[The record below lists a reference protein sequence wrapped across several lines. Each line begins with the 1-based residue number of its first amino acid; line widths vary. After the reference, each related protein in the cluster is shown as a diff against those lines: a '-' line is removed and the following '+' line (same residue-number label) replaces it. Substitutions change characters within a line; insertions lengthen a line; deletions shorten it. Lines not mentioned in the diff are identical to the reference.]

1 MNSALTAAA
10 RTLSGPGTAR
20 DGDAS
25 RAHPDT
31 RFDGP
36 AQLTLRPAA
45 VARALGIV
53 AVLLVIANL
62 VALFATSSTGRM
74 PQDVKLAYLFYL
86 DGERNV
92 PTAFAVFLLLSSAV
106 LLSLVTALERQRGAP
121 VLHWALL
128 ALGFLAMAFD
138 EAWSF
143 HERLN
148 APVRAALGNR
158 DLGIFYYGWVAPAL
172 ALVAILGTLFLR
184 FLWRLPARTRW
195 QFLIAGAVYVGGA
208 VGIELIEG
216 RFDEVHGDQNLIS
229 GLTATVQES
238 MELGG
243 VIVFIWALLGYLRDT
258 HGGVRLSFGDRERKT
273 ST

>member
-1 MNSALTAAA
+1 MAT
-10 RTLSGPGTAR
+10 P
-20 DGDAS
+20 DAYLGS
-25 RAHPDT
+25 
-31 RFDGP
+31 P
-36 AQLTLRPAA
+36 AQLMLRPAA

-53 AVLLVIANL
+53 AALLVIANL
-62 VALFATSSTGRM
+62 IALLATWSTGRM

-86 DGERNV
+86 DGERNF
-92 PTAFAVFLLLSSAV
+92 PTAFSVFLLSSAAAA
-106 LLSLVTALERQRGAP
+106 LMVTTVLERQRRAP
-121 VLHWALL
+121 TLHWLVL

-138 EAWSF
+138 EGWSF

-172 ALVAILGTLFLR
+172 VLVAVLGALFLR

-195 QFLIAGAVYVGGA
+195 QFLIAGAIYVGGA

-216 RFDEVHGDQNLIS
+216 RFDEVHGDQNLVS

-238 MELGG
+238 MEMGG
-243 VIVFIWALLGYLRDT
+243 VIVFIWALLEYLHDT
-258 HGGVRLSFGDRERKT
+258 YGSVRLDFGSDERKD
-273 ST
+273 

>member
-1 MNSALTAAA
+1 MNSALTAAN
-10 RTLSGPGTAR
+10 RTMPGPETAR
-20 DGDAS
+20 DGDTA
-25 RAHPDT
+25 RVHPDT
-31 RFDGP
+31 RFVGS
-36 AQLTLRPAA
+36 AHLTLHPAA
-45 VARALGIV
+45 VARALGLV
-53 AVLLVIANL
+53 AALLVLANL
-62 VALFATSSTGRM
+62 VALFATWSTGRM

-92 PTAFAVFLLLSSAV
+92 PTAFAVFLLLSSAA
-106 LLSLVTALERQRGAP
+106 LLWLVTALERQRGAP

-138 EAWSF
+138 EGWSF

-148 APVRAALGNR
+148 APVREALGNR

-172 ALVAILGTLFLR
+172 VLVAILGAFFLR

-195 QFLIAGAVYVGGA
+195 QFLIAGAIYIGGA

-258 HGGVRLSFGDRERKT
+258 HGGVRLSFGNRERQT
-273 ST
+273 